1 MQSEVMNNTMTYSGL
16 DVVHAETFLIYSMRM
31 NAELYIKIKEW
42 LKLDKLKMHV
52 KIIPVYLNDDD
63 LSFIKNL

>member
-16 DVVHAETFLIYSMRM
+16 DVVHAETFLIHSMRM
-31 NAELYIKIKEW
+31 NAELYIKIK
-42 LKLDKLKMHV
+42 LDKLKMHI